1 MSRIRC
7 FVAADLD
14 EPARREV
21 GRLQE
26 RLRRMGVRGRWVAPE
41 RVHVT
46 VRFIGEVPP
55 ETFDEVS
62 GALARPVGREGA
74 LDLVLQ
80 GLGAF
85 PSLRR
90 PRVLWVGLAGD
101 VAGLAGAAREV
112 DERLE
117 DLGLPGEARPFRPHV
132 TLARAKGPSG
142 MEGLERALKAVGAYR
157 GPAFRVTRLTLYES
171 RLKPGGPEYI
181 PRRTVP
187 LGDEGAA

>member
-14 EPARREV
+14 EPARQEV

-26 RLRRMGVRGRWVAPE
+26 RLRKMGVRGRWVAPE

-46 VRFIGEVPP
+46 VRFIGEIPP
-55 ETFDEVS
+55 ETFDAVCE
-62 GALARPVGREGA
+62 ALARPVGETGP

-112 DERLE
+112 NGRLE
-117 DLGLPGEARPFRPHV
+117 GLGLPGEARPFRPHV

-142 MEGLERALKAVGAYR
+142 MDGLERALKAIGVYQ
-157 GPAFRVTRLTLYES
+157 GPGFRVTRLTLYES

-181 PRRTVP
+181 PRRAVP
-187 LGDEGAA
+187 LGDAGAA

>member
-14 EPARREV
+14 GPARQEV
-21 GRLQE
+21 ERLQE
-26 RLRRMGVRGRWVAPE
+26 RLRKMGVRGRWVAPG

-55 ETFDEVS
+55 ETFDAVFE
-62 GALARPVGREGA
+62 ALARPVGTTGA

-101 VAGLAGAAREV
+101 VAALAGAAREV
-112 DERLE
+112 NERLE
-117 DLGLPGEARPFRPHV
+117 GLGLPGEARPFRPHV

-142 MEGLERALKAVGAYR
+142 MEGLEQALRAL
-157 GPAFRVTRLTLYES
+157 GPYQGPGFRVTRLTLYES
-171 RLKPGGPEYI
+171 RLKPGGPEYL
-181 PRRTVP
+181 PRRSIP
-187 LGDEGAA
+187 LGGPAA